1 MGFRHFTFRPGG
13 RSTLKEVPGTGPA
26 AKVKEDAMQVD
37 PVTLITSG
45 AFVVAAMWTVL
56 VMLLEYRSVA

>member
-1 MGFRHFTFRPGG
+1 
-13 RSTLKEVPGTGPA
+13 
-26 AKVKEDAMQVD
+26 MQVD